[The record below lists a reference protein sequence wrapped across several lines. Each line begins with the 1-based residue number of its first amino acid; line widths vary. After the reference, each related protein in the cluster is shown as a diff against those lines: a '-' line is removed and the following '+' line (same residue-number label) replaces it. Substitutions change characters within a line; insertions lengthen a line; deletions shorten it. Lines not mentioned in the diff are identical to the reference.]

1 MAQRCF
7 YSLRYALKSR
17 MCKDKNDRTGQRKY
31 FIKMLKEEQDIA
43 LLRVLECFIE
53 AAPQQILQ
61 LSIFVQDYHGE
72 FSFMSKNS
80 KSIKIFNCN
89 KKKKKHTI

>member
-1 MAQRCF
+1 MAQRCLL
-7 YSLRYALKSR
+7 SLKYALKSR
-17 MCKDKNDRTGQRKY
+17 NCKRKNDTIGQRKY

-61 LSIFVQDYHGE
+61 LSIFVQDYYGE
-72 FSFMSKNS
+72 FSLMSKY
-80 KSIKIFNCN
+80 SILN
-89 KKKKKHTI
+89 KFKLMHIILLII